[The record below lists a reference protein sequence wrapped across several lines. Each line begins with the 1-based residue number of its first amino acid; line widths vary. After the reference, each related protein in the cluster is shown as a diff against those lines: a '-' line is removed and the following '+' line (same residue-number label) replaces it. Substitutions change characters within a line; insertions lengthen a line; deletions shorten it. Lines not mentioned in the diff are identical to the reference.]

1 MWVFVPV
8 VLDYCNC
15 RLNLLLNF
23 RGEESVIVKDGRI
36 HKIKFFII
44 ASILIYV
51 LKIGPDV
58 LSVQESIG
66 HDNRIQN
73 ELVISKDAVP
83 FPLGFSGD
91 FSRSKLP
98 KAGCKNINPSFRQSL
113 SVSYNFPVFHFFNT
127 PETIPTQTVRII
139 SVLRKQNICHQS
151 SEDDAAA

>member
-1 MWVFVPV
+1 
-8 VLDYCNC
+8 VLF
-15 RLNLLLNF
+15 NF
-23 RGEESVIVKDGRI
+23 RGEQSVIVKDGRI
-36 HKIKFFII
+36 HKINFFII

-83 FPLGFSGD
+83 LPLVFSGD
-91 FSRSKLP
+91 LSKSKLQ
-98 KAGCKNINPSFRQSL
+98 KAECKNITPSFRYSL
-113 SVSYNFPVFHFFNT
+113 SVSCNFPVFHFFNT

-151 SEDDAAA
+151 SEDDLAA

>member
-1 MWVFVPV
+1 
-8 VLDYCNC
+8 
-15 RLNLLLNF
+15 
-23 RGEESVIVKDGRI
+23 VKAGRI
-36 HKIKFFII
+36 HQINFFII

-83 FPLGFSGD
+83 FPLVFFSD
-91 FSRSKLP
+91 FLKSKLQN
-98 KAGCKNINPSFRQSL
+98 AECKNITPAFRYYL
-113 SVSYNFPVFHFFNT
+113 YVSYKSPVVHFFNT
-127 PETIPTQTVRII
+127 PENIPAQTARII

-151 SEDDAAA
+151 AEDELAA

>member
-1 MWVFVPV
+1 M
-8 VLDYCNC
+8 
-15 RLNLLLNF
+15 
-23 RGEESVIVKDGRI
+23 KDGRI

-73 ELVISKDAVP
+73 ELVISKNAVP

-91 FSRSKLP
+91 FSRSKLQ
-98 KAGCKNINPSFRQSL
+98 KAECKNITPSFRQSL
-113 SVSYNFPVFHFFNT
+113 SISYNFSVFQFFNT
-127 PETIPTQTVRII
+127 PETIPPQTVRII

-151 SEDDAAA
+151 SEGDAAA

>member
-1 MWVFVPV
+1 MDKSV
-8 VLDYCNC
+8 V
-15 RLNLLLNF
+15 
-23 RGEESVIVKDGRI
+23 EVTVKDRRI
-36 HKIKFFII
+36 HHINFFII
-44 ASILIYV
+44 AGILIYV

-73 ELVISKDAVP
+73 ELVISKVAVP
-83 FPLGFSGD
+83 LPLGFSGD
-91 FSRSKLP
+91 FLKSKLQN
-98 KAGCKNINPSFRQSL
+98 AGCKNITPSFRHSL
-113 SVSYNFPVFHFFNT
+113 SSFYNFPDFYFFNT